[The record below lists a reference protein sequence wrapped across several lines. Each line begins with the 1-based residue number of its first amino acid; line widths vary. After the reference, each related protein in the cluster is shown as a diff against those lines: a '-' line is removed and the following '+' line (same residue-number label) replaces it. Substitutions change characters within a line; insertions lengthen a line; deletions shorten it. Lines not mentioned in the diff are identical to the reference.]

1 MNDCAYLQLHSF
13 SLRVHSDL
21 KTEHLHHRCIK
32 VDPVSL
38 QRCHS
43 MRRDRDSS
51 ELVFKDSGLRSRAK
65 RGKSRRCSGRSDRSF
80 RRTSGIRGRSS
91 VGTDKNVFILVNV
104 HRRGGRLS
112 SLLGYK
118 GYGRL
123 SFELSLKG
131 LVPV

>member
-13 SLRVHSDL
+13 PLRVHSDL
-21 KTEHLHHRCIK
+21 KTKHLYHRCIK

-43 MRRDRDSS
+43 MRRDRDPS
-51 ELVFKDSGLRSRAK
+51 ELVFKNSGLRSRAK
-65 RGKSRRCSGRSDRSF
+65 RGKSRRCNGRSDTNF
-80 RRTSGIRGRSS
+80 RRISDIRGRSS

-118 GYGRL
+118 GYSRL
-123 SFELSLKG
+123 SFELSLEG